1 MPELPEVENTR
12 RNLVRSGFLGAT
24 ITGADITWANTVKKP
39 SAAEL
44 AGGIKGRTIQDIQ
57 RRGKYLIFP
66 LSPQPSGAGPGT
78 FIVHLGMTG
87 RLYIQPQSQ
96 KPHPMVRH
104 SFPLNDGRELRF
116 EDGRKFGKLWLV
128 DSPDE
133 VLPAMSPEPFDDDFT
148 VETLAESFH
157 GRKTPVKALLLEQ
170 SVACGLGNLYAD
182 ESLFLAG
189 IHPERPASGLST
201 GELARLRQSIID
213 ALTAA
218 YGVYD
223 RARDQLWPNA
233 PTALTTWSHPRDE
246 KAECPNC
253 QTNMAAI
260 RVRARGTY
268 FCPKCQ
274 V

>member
-12 RNLVRSGFLGAT
+12 RNLVRAGLAGCT
-24 ITGADITWANTVKKP
+24 ITGANITWANTVKKP
-39 SAAEL
+39 SAPEL
-44 AGGIKGRTIQDIQ
+44 AEGLKGRTVQDIQ

-66 LSPQPSGAGPGT
+66 LSGGNPAT

-87 RLYIQPQSQ
+87 RLQVQSQ
-96 KPHPMVRH
+96 SQEPHPMTRH
-104 SFPLNDGRELRF
+104 TFPLDDGRELRF
-116 EDGRKFGKLWLV
+116 VDGRKFGKLWLV
-128 DSPDE
+128 DSPDD
-133 VLPAMSPEPFDDDFT
+133 VLPVMSPEPFDDEFT
-148 VETLAESFH
+148 VETLAESFA
-157 GRKTPVKALLLEQ
+157 GRKAPVKALLLEQ
-170 SVACGLGNLYAD
+170 SIVCGLGNLYAD

-201 GELARLRQSIID
+201 NELARLRQAIID

-223 RARDQLWPNA
+223 RSRDLHWPDPPA
-233 PTALTTWSHPRDE
+233 ALTTWSHPRD
-246 KAECPNC
+246 KDAGCPNC
-253 QTNMAAI
+253 GTKMAAI

>member
-12 RNLVRSGFLGAT
+12 RNLVRAGLPGST

-39 SAAEL
+39 SAKQLAEGL
-44 AGGIKGRTIQDIQ
+44 KGRTIQDIQ

-66 LSPQPSGAGPGT
+66 LSGALPAT

-87 RLYIQPQSQ
+87 RLKVQPKSQ
-96 KPHPMVRH
+96 APDPMTRH
-104 SFPLNDGRELRF
+104 SFPLEDGRELRF
-116 EDGRKFGKLWLV
+116 VDGRKFGKLWLV
-128 DSPDE
+128 DSPAE
-133 VLPAMSPEPFDDDFT
+133 VLPVMSPEPFEDGFT
-148 VETLAESFH
+148 VETLAESLA
-157 GRKTPVKALLLEQ
+157 GRKAPVKALLLEQ
-170 SVACGLGNLYAD
+170 SVVSGLGNLYAD

-189 IHPERPASGLST
+189 IHPERPASELSPD
-201 GELARLRQSIID
+201 ELVRLRQAIID
-213 ALTAA
+213 ALSAA

-223 RARDQLWPNA
+223 RAREHNWPDP
-233 PTALTTWSHPRDE
+233 PTALTTWSHPRD
-246 KAECPNC
+246 KTAGCPNC
-253 QTNMAAI
+253 GTAMAAI

>member
-12 RNLVRSGFLGAT
+12 RNLVRADLAGCT
-24 ITGADITWANTVKKP
+24 ITGANITWANTVKKP
-39 SAAEL
+39 SAPEL
-44 AGGIKGRTIQDIQ
+44 AEGLKGRTVQDIQ

-66 LSPQPSGAGPGT
+66 LSGGNPAT

-87 RLYIQPQSQ
+87 RLQVQPQSQ
-96 KPHPMVRH
+96 EPHPMTRH
-104 SFPLNDGRELRF
+104 TFPLDDGRELRF
-116 EDGRKFGKLWLV
+116 VDGRKFGKLWLV
-128 DSPDE
+128 DSPDD
-133 VLPAMSPEPFDDDFT
+133 VLPAMSPEPFDDEFT
-148 VETLAESFH
+148 VETLAESFA
-157 GRKTPVKALLLEQ
+157 GRKAPVKALLLEQ
-170 SVACGLGNLYAD
+170 SIVCGLGNLYAD

-201 GELARLRQSIID
+201 NELARLRQAIID

-223 RARDQLWPNA
+223 RSRDLHWPDPPA
-233 PTALTTWSHPRDE
+233 ALTTWSHPRD
-246 KAECPNC
+246 KDAGCPNC
-253 QTNMAAI
+253 GTKMAAI

>member
-12 RNLVRSGFLGAT
+12 RNLVRAGLPGCT
-24 ITGADITWANTVKKP
+24 ITSANITWANTVKKP

-44 AGGIKGRTIQDIQ
+44 AEGLKGRTVQDVQ

-66 LSPQPSGAGPGT
+66 LSGGDPAT

-87 RLYIQPQSQ
+87 RLQVHPQSQ
-96 KPHPMVRH
+96 EPHPMTRH
-104 SFPLNDGRELRF
+104 SFPLDDGRELRF
-116 EDGRKFGKLWLV
+116 VDGRKFGKLWLV

-133 VLPAMSPEPFDDDFT
+133 VLPALSPEPFDDAFT
-148 VETLAESFH
+148 VETLAESFA
-157 GRKTPVKALLLEQ
+157 GRKAPVKALLLEQ
-170 SVACGLGNLYAD
+170 SVVSGLGNLYAD

-189 IHPERPASGLST
+189 IHPERPASGLSPD
-201 GELARLRQSIID
+201 EIARLREAIID

-223 RARDQLWPNA
+223 RARDQHWPDP
-233 PTALTTWSHPRDE
+233 PTALTTWSHPRDV
-246 KAECPNC
+246 KTPCPNC
-253 QTNMAAI
+253 GTHMASI

>member
-12 RNLVRSGFLGAT
+12 RNLVRAGLPGCT
-24 ITGADITWANTVKKP
+24 ITGANITWANTVKKP

-44 AGGIKGRTIQDIQ
+44 AQGLTGRTVREIQ

-66 LSPQPSGAGPGT
+66 LSGENPAT
-78 FIVHLGMTG
+78 FIVHLGMSG
-87 RLYIQPQSQ
+87 RLQVQPQSQ
-96 KPHPMVRH
+96 TPHPLTRH
-104 SFPLNDGRELRF
+104 TFPLDDGRELRF
-116 EDGRKFGKLWLV
+116 VDGRKFGKLWLV

-133 VLPAMSPEPFDDDFT
+133 ALPTMSPEPFDDGFT
-148 VETLAESFH
+148 VETLMESFA
-157 GRKTPVKALLLEQ
+157 GRKAPVKALLLEQ
-170 SVACGLGNLYAD
+170 SIVCGLGNLYAD

-189 IHPERPASGLST
+189 IHPERPASGLSID
-201 GELARLRQSIID
+201 EIARLRQAVID

-218 YGVYD
+218 YEVYD
-223 RARDQLWPNA
+223 RAREQQWPDP
-233 PTALTTWSHPRDE
+233 PTALTTWSHPRDT
-246 KAECPNC
+246 AAACPNC
-253 QTNMAAI
+253 GTNMSAI

>member
-12 RNLVRSGFLGAT
+12 RNLVRAGLSGST
-24 ITGADITWANTVKKP
+24 ITGANITWANTVKKP

-44 AGGIKGRTIQDIQ
+44 AKGLKDRTIQDIQ

-66 LSPQPSGAGPGT
+66 LSGGDPASLPST

-87 RLYIQPQSQ
+87 RLYVQPQSQ
-96 KPHPMVRH
+96 KPHPMTRH
-104 SFPLNDGRELRF
+104 SFPLDDGRELRF

-128 DSPDE
+128 DSTDE

-148 VETLAESFH
+148 VETLAESFV
-157 GRKTPVKALLLEQ
+157 GRKAPVKALLLEQ
-170 SVACGLGNLYAD
+170 SIVCGLGNLYAD

-201 GELARLRQSIID
+201 DELARLRQAIID

-223 RARDQLWPNA
+223 RSRDQHWPDPPA
-233 PTALTTWSHPRDE
+233 ALTTWSHPRDT
-246 KAECPNC
+246 KAGCPNC
-253 QTNMAAI
+253 GTNMTGI

-268 FCPKCQ
+268 FCSKCQ

>member
-12 RNLVRSGFLGAT
+12 RNLVRAGLPGCT
-24 ITGADITWANTVKKP
+24 ITGANISWANTVKKP
-39 SAAEL
+39 SAPEL
-44 AGGIKGRTIQDIQ
+44 AKSLQNRIVQDVQ

-66 LSPQPSGAGPGT
+66 LSGGNPST

-87 RLYIQPQSQ
+87 RLLVQPQFEE
-96 KPHPMVRH
+96 PDPMTRH
-104 SFPLNDGRELRF
+104 SFPMDDQRELRF
-116 EDGRKFGKLWLV
+116 VDGRKFGKLWLV
-128 DSPDE
+128 DTPAE
-133 VLPAMSPEPFDDDFT
+133 VLPAMSPEPLEDEFT
-148 VETLAESFH
+148 VETLAESFAR
-157 GRKTPVKALLLEQ
+157 RKAPVKALLLEQ
-170 SVACGLGNLYAD
+170 SIVSGLGNLYAD

-201 GELARLRQSIID
+201 DELARLRQAIID
-213 ALTAA
+213 ALTVA

-223 RARDQLWPNA
+223 RARNQHWPDP
-233 PTALTTWSHPRDE
+233 PTALTTWSHPRDA
-246 KAECPNC
+246 KALCPNC
-253 QTNMAAI
+253 GTNMAAI

>member
-12 RNLVRSGFLGAT
+12 RNLVRAGLPGCT

-44 AGGIKGRTIQDIQ
+44 AEGLKGRTVQDVQ

-66 LSPQPSGAGPGT
+66 LSGGNPAT

-87 RLYIQPQSQ
+87 RLQVHPQSQ
-96 KPHPMVRH
+96 EPHPMTRH
-104 SFPLNDGRELRF
+104 SFPLDDGRELRF
-116 EDGRKFGKLWLV
+116 VDGRKFGKLWLV
-128 DSPDE
+128 ESPDE
-133 VLPAMSPEPFDDDFT
+133 VLPTMSPEPFDDGFT
-148 VETLAESFH
+148 VETLAESFA
-157 GRKTPVKALLLEQ
+157 GRKAPVKALILEQ
-170 SVACGLGNLYAD
+170 SIVCGLGNLYAD

-189 IHPERPASGLST
+189 IHPERPASGLSID
-201 GELARLRQSIID
+201 EIVRLREAIID

-223 RARDQLWPNA
+223 RARDQHWPDP
-233 PTALTTWSHPRDE
+233 PTALMTWSHPRDV
-246 KAECPNC
+246 KAPCPNC
-253 QTNMAAI
+253 GTAMAAI

>member
-12 RNLVRSGFLGAT
+12 RNLVRAGLAGCT
-24 ITGADITWANTVKKP
+24 IMDADITWANTVKKP
-39 SAAEL
+39 SAPEL
-44 AGGIKGRTIQDIQ
+44 AAGLKNRTIQEIQ

-66 LSPQPSGAGPGT
+66 LSGGNPANLPST

-87 RLYIQPQSQ
+87 RLQVQPKSQ
-96 KPHPMVRH
+96 EPHPMTRH
-104 SFPLNDGRELRF
+104 SFPLDDGRELRF

-133 VLPAMSPEPFDDDFT
+133 VLPVMSPEPFDDDFT
-148 VETLAESFH
+148 VETLAESFE
-157 GRKTPVKALLLEQ
+157 GRKAPVKALLLEQ
-170 SVACGLGNLYAD
+170 SIVCGLGNLYAD

-189 IHPERPASGLST
+189 IHPERPASGLSID
-201 GELARLRQSIID
+201 EVARLRQGIID
-213 ALTAA
+213 SLATAYA
-218 YGVYD
+218 VYD
-223 RARDQLWPNA
+223 RSREQHWPDP
-233 PTALTTWSHPRDE
+233 PTALTTWSHPRD
-246 KAECPNC
+246 KAAGCPNC
-253 QTNMAAI
+253 GTNMAAI